1 MRVYNSVYPLY
12 YILNVI
18 DILVNIYIFDDRRI
32 FFLFFFL
39 HFLLNLV
46 SSQTINSPLSN

>member
-1 MRVYNSVYPLY
+1 MGVYNSVYPLY

-32 FFLFFFL
+32 FFLFFF
-39 HFLLNLV
+39 F
-46 SSQTINSPLSN
+46 TFSPEFGFFTNNQ